1 MAMLGG
7 YEIHVIS
14 ETPDYSV
21 NVTQFPVEDDID
33 LTDHVERLPSVMTI
47 TGKILGPDAAN
58 IREKLKEAMYR
69 GERLDYVGRNAFRR
83 VLITN
88 ISTEH
93 DYEVSNGFRFTMTLQ
108 QVRVAKPSY
117 APFLNDPVM
126 LSQVKPT
133 TSAGRQQV
141 ADKPPAGTPQM
152 HTIRR
157 GETFYSIAPK
167 YGTTWQN
174 LISLNP
180 GVDPRRL
187 QIGQR
192 VRVA

>member
-14 ETPDYSV
+14 EFPDYSV
-21 NVTQFPVEDDID
+21 NVTQYPVEDDID
-33 LTDHVERLPSVMTI
+33 LTDHVERLPSMLTV

-69 GERLDYVGRNAFRR
+69 GERLDYVGRNAFRQ

-93 DYEVSNGFRFTMTLQ
+93 DYEVANGYRFTMTLQ
-108 QVRVAKPSY
+108 QVRIAKPSY
-117 APFLNDPVM
+117 APFLNDPIM
-126 LSQVKPT
+126 MSQVKPT

-141 ADKPPAGTPQM
+141 ADKPPAGRQQF

-167 YGTTWQN
+167 YGTTWQT
-174 LISLNP
+174 LLALNP
-180 GVDPRRL
+180 GVDPKRL
-187 QIGQR
+187 QIGQK

>member
-1 MAMLGG
+1 MAVLAG

-21 NVTQFPVEDDID
+21 NITQYPVEEDID
-33 LTDHVERLPSVMTI
+33 LTDHVERLPTVMTI
-47 TGKILGPDAAN
+47 TGKILGPEAAN
-58 IREKLKEAMYR
+58 IRAKLIEMMTR
-69 GERLDYVGRNAFRR
+69 GERVDYVGRNAFRR
-83 VLITN
+83 ALIAN

-93 DYEVSNGFRFTMTLQ
+93 DYEVANGFRFTMTLQ
-108 QVRVAKPSY
+108 QVRIAKPSY

-126 LSQVKPT
+126 LAQVKPT
-133 TSAGRQQV
+133 TSAGRQQL
-141 ADKPPAGTPQM
+141 ANQPPSGTPQS

-167 YGTTWQN
+167 YGTTWQT
-174 LISLNP
+174 LLSLNP
-180 GVDPRRL
+180 GVDPKRL
-187 QIGQR
+187 QIGQK